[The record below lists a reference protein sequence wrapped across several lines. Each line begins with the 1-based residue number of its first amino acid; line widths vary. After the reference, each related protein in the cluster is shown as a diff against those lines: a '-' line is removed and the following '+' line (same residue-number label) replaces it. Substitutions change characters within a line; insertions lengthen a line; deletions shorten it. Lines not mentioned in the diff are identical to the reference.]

1 MMTFLQG
8 SFFGGP
14 IFWLLAGLA
23 LAALYVFFERLVALR
38 RAQIDWQ
45 DFLKGV
51 VNVLESG
58 NEAEALAICE
68 DTPVPV
74 ANVAATA
81 IRHRKGSF
89 LALREAVDA
98 RGRAEIGRLDRRLAL
113 LSVIGE
119 IAPVLGLLG
128 TIFGFVQTMMLVNGA
143 DIVPRAELVES
154 AVRAMI
160 IAGFGLAVA
169 IPVAVMYAAL
179 RLRLDRLVSDLEA
192 AATEIVG
199 YLLSKGVHP

>member
-1 MMTFLQG
+1 MTY
-8 SFFGGP
+8 GP
-14 IFWLLAGLA
+14 IFWILVV
-23 LAALYVFFERLVALR
+23 LAAAAVFVFFARLLELR

-51 VNVLESG
+51 INVLESG

-74 ANVAATA
+74 ASVAAAA
-81 IRHRKGSF
+81 IRHRKGTS

-98 RGRAEIGRLDRRLAL
+98 QGRAEIGRLDRRLAA
-113 LSVIGE
+113 LSIIGHV
-119 IAPVLGLLG
+119 APLVGLLG
-128 TIFGFVQTMMLVNGA
+128 TLFGFVKTVQHVCGYE
-143 DIVPRAELVES
+143 IVPRAELISS
-154 AVRAMI
+154 AVSSIMLA
-160 IAGFGLAVA
+160 ALGLAVA

-179 RLRLDRLVSDLEA
+179 RLRLERLVSDLEA

-199 YLLSKGVHP
+199 FVQMKGGRP